1 MPARVRRATE
11 GESPAVWRRG
21 APHPCRNM
29 QALYTY
35 GGRPVRGWR
44 ASRAVVWLARLCRV
58 YNLIIKNL
66 KKKALHT
73 SGDSAGHPAALAGG
87 WFKSCVHYN
96 SLRLGLENLGE
107 NVEPS
112 YVRVHLDSL
121 RADYG

>member
-1 MPARVRRATE
+1 MARSCVVRTSASSDE
-11 GESPAVWRRG
+11 ASVCGFCDLKGNCSGSPW
-21 APHPCRNM
+21 
-29 QALYTY
+29 
-35 GGRPVRGWR
+35 
-44 ASRAVVWLARLCRV
+44 
-58 YNLIIKNL
+58 
-66 KKKALHT
+66 
-73 SGDSAGHPAALAGG
+73 AALAGG